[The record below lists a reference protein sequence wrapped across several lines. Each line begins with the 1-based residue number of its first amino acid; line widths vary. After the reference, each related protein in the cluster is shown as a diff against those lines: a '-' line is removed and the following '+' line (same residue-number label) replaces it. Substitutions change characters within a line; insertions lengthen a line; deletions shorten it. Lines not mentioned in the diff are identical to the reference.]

1 MTVNFN
7 RGNNFFVLSVVVAK
21 AFSSFD
27 AQRKRGPGE
36 GWWGGGDRRKKGRD
50 KKKHTTPQYETLFL
64 GYFVLT
70 RLKQHP
76 EKERLI
82 KH

>member
-7 RGNNFFVLSVVVAK
+7 CGNNFFVLPVVVAK
-21 AFSSFD
+21 ALSSFD
-27 AQRKRGPGE
+27 AQTKRRPEE
-36 GWWGGGDRRKKGRD
+36 GWGGGGEVGGKGEARRSIP
-50 KKKHTTPQYETLFL
+50 HPYETLFL

-82 KH
+82 QH